1 MEFPTEE
8 WDIFEANDFE
18 TAPSRTASDLSVE
31 VMAQIRPNGRIM
43 DHWRVAT
50 GGTSILEASMDIR
63 TIIPAAANLPK
74 CTLKF
79 QCWPADLGIRR
90 NMTTSPWQDVMTLLA
105 ANELTAEDEGGQAVE
120 CRDVVVNLQAL
131 PVRSVISA
139 VLRWAICV
147 SKDGKL
153 EVQLQCLPAAVNTL
167 SSKPIYKRYNYRKLQ
182 HITF

>member
-1 MEFPTEE
+1 
-8 WDIFEANDFE
+8 
-18 TAPSRTASDLSVE
+18 
-31 VMAQIRPNGRIM
+31 
-43 DHWRVAT
+43 
-50 GGTSILEASMDIR
+50 MDIR

-105 ANELTAEDEGGQAVE
+105 ANELTAEDEGGLAVE

-131 PVRSVISA
+131 PARSVISA

-147 SKDGKL
+147 SEDGKL
-153 EVQLQCLPAAVNTL
+153 EVQLQCLPAAITTL
-167 SSKPIYKRYNYRKLQ
+167 SSKPIYKRYNIK
-182 HITF
+182 HITY